1 MELLKFMLELDIWN
15 YLILGFVIE
24 IMIYF
29 PIGEKSNYKYRNVST
44 SLATFIIIVKLIHA

>member
-44 SLATFIIIVKLIHA
+44 LLATFIIIVKLIHA